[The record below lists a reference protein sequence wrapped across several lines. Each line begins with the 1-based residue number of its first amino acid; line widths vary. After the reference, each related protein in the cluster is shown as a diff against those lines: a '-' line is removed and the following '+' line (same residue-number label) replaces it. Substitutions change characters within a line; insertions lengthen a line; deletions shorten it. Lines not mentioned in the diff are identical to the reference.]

1 MDLSLEARIFGL
13 EARILASNLGFGPQG
28 WDLGLK
34 ASIWASRLG
43 YELRRGG
50 GTDGEGGEGGEIS
63 PV

>member
-34 ASIWASRLG
+34 ALIWNSRLG
-43 YELRRGG
+43 FGLKGFDLG
-50 GTDGEGGEGGEIS
+50 LKAGI
-63 PV
+63 